1 MLNAVKHLAL
11 GQSKRPC
18 EILRVTQDDKAKEG
32 QKYTAAL
39 WVYHTAALWYH
50 HTAALY

>member
-1 MLNAVKHLAL
+1 MHCPSLR
-11 GQSKRPC
+11 GTRPKVGGGNG
-18 EILRVTQDDKAKEG
+18 IG